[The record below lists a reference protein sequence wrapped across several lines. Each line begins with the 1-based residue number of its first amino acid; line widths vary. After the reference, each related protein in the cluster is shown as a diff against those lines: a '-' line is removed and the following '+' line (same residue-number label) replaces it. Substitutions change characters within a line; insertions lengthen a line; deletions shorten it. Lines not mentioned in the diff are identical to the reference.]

1 MPPYKDLKAV
11 CRDPKEICS
20 APSEQTGLENLDA
33 FAAKWD
39 AKYPVIS
46 KQWKAAWG
54 DLKGFFQY
62 PPEIRKAI
70 CTTNAIESLN
80 FQLRKA
86 TKSKLSFPTDDAI
99 IKILYLALRNASSK
113 WSMPIKDWGAA
124 LNQLAI
130 VFGDRLSL

>member
-62 PPEIRKAI
+62 PLEIRSRRSCLIRI
-70 CTTNAIESLN
+70 CISGSQRVLTGQPEA
-80 FQLRKA
+80 KHH
-86 TKSKLSFPTDDAI
+86 K
-99 IKILYLALRNASSK
+99 
-113 WSMPIKDWGAA
+113 
-124 LNQLAI
+124 
-130 VFGDRLSL
+130 